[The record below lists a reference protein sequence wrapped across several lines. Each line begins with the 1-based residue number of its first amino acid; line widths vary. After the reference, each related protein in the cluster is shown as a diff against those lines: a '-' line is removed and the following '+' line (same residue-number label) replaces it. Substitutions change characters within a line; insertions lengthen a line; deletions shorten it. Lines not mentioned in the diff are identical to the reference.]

1 MWGSP
6 MPNSTPGPP
15 IEDAA
20 AEPVR
25 SELTFDCVG
34 VRAEPYAASP
44 TLAFKLRITDT
55 AGADVHHIALRCQ
68 LRIQPQRRT
77 YSDAEAAGLR
87 DLFGERARWGDTL
100 KPLQFAEASLMVRPF
115 RGATEV
121 DLLVPCTYDLE
132 VAASRYFHA
141 LGDGEVPMLLLFSG
155 TVFRKAA
162 AGFEVDQIP
171 WNKEAEYG
179 LPVATWKQMMDQ
191 YFPGSAWLRLRRET
205 VDALGEFKSRASLLG
220 WDDAVR
226 ELLRKAGEA

>member
-1 MWGSP
+1 MS
-6 MPNSTPGPP
+6 
-15 IEDAA
+15 EAA
-20 AEPVR
+20 NGHPVDEAPAEPVR

-55 AGADVHHIALRCQ
+55 GGADVHHIALRCQ

-100 KPLQFAEASLMVRPF
+100 KPIQFAEAALAVRPF

-121 DLLVPCTYDLE
+121 DLQVPCTYDLE
-132 VAASRYFHA
+132 VAGSRYFHA

-155 TVFRKAA
+155 TVFRKAPG
-162 AGFEVDQIP
+162 GFEVDQIP

-179 LPVATWKQMMDQ
+179 LPVATWKQMMDL
-191 YFPGSAWLRLRRET
+191 YFPGSAWVRLRRDT
-205 VDALGEFKSRASLLG
+205 VDALGAFKSRASLLG